1 MLANIFGPNIE
12 FVFVFSL
19 NSRYF
24 VSNCSSFVHLMACYF
39 IILSITVFVLVEEK
53 LSEPLRQ
60 YLYSAFSSTTK
71 SHKDNTGKEVLL
83 KAYECRLLIVNL
95 KALIAEKYNAENF

>member
-1 MLANIFGPNIE
+1 MLGNIFGPHIE
-12 FVFVFSL
+12 FVFVFLL
-19 NSRYF
+19 NGRYLLSFCSRF
-24 VSNCSSFVHLMACYF
+24 GHLMNFFF
-39 IILSITVFVLVEEK
+39 IILSLTVFVLVEEK

-83 KAYECRLLIVNL
+83 IAYEYLLLVTNL
-95 KALIAEKYNAENF
+95 KALIAEK